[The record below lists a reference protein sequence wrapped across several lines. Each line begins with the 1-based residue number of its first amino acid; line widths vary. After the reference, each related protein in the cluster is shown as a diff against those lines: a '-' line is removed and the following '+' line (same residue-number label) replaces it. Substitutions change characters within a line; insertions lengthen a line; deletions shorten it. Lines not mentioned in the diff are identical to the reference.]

1 MGYGPRDHSRWLD
14 QLEDRIML
22 NKRDREI
29 AENLKRLMVQ
39 RGVEVY
45 KVILFGSRARGDAEP
60 DSDMDVLVIVE
71 RLDSAIRTLISHC
84 AWEVGF
90 ESEVVV
96 QSVVMTRDKAENSPM
111 RSSLL
116 MLAVQEEGVRI

>member
-1 MGYGPRDHSRWLD
+1 
-14 QLEDRIML
+14 ML
-22 NKRDREI
+22 GKRDREI
-29 AENLKRLMVQ
+29 AENLKRLMVE

-45 KVILFGSRARGDAEP
+45 EVILFGSRARGDADP

-71 RLDSAIRTLISHC
+71 RLDSAIGKLITRC

-90 ESEVVV
+90 ESGIVIMPVA
-96 QSVVMTRDKAENSPM
+96 MTREEAEHGPE

-116 MLAVQEEGVRI
+116 MIAVREDGVRI